1 MKHCAGPQATR
12 ALCTDV
18 TSTTPR
24 WPERCWGEH
33 HTPLVSTQF
42 PLSHNRADQPPCVQQ
57 GAVDHIINESSNT
70 KKETEVEKALV
81 NMSRVR
87 KSSQKSNADME
98 EKDVSSS
105 RQSGVQEKGG
115 EVREGLWK

>member
-1 MKHCAGPQATR
+1 M
-12 ALCTDV
+12 
-18 TSTTPR
+18 
-24 WPERCWGEH
+24 
-33 HTPLVSTQF
+33 
-42 PLSHNRADQPPCVQQ
+42 QQ

-70 KKETEVEKALV
+70 KKEPEVEKTSV

-87 KSSQKSNADME
+87 KSSQKPNADME

-105 RQSGVQEKGG
+105 RQSGMQEKGG

>member
-1 MKHCAGPQATR
+1 M
-12 ALCTDV
+12 
-18 TSTTPR
+18 SITP
-24 WPERCWGEH
+24 P
-33 HTPLVSTQF
+33 SF
-42 PLSHNRADQPPCVQQ
+42 PLSSHSHNRADQPPCVQQ

-70 KKETEVEKALV
+70 KKETEVEKTLV

-87 KSSQKSNADME
+87 KSSQKPNADME

-105 RQSGVQEKGG
+105 CQSGVQEKGG